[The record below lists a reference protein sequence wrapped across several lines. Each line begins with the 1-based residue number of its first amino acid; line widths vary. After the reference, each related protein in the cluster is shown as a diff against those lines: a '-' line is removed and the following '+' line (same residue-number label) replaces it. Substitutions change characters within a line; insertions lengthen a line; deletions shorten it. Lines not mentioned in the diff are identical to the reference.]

1 MKTLK
6 NRVDLMALVLAAGL
20 SLVACG
26 ETDEPAEVDCST
38 MPCDPEPEEQGIEVA
53 GEWETNFGGQET
65 ITEEVWGPMLL
76 TEYDNAA
83 REAITQNTP
92 DAEYGPN
99 TYNVIVW
106 TEPVD
111 DSFYYCMVAFDQE
124 TVEEARA
131 IEAEADASDP
141 ENGGCGGFSWT
152 KMTRL

>member
-6 NRVDLMALVLAAGL
+6 SRADLMALVLAASL
-20 SLVACG
+20 SFMGCG
-26 ETDEPAEVDCST
+26 ETDEPADCEGTNCEVPD
-38 MPCDPEPEEQGIEVA
+38 DQQEGIEVA
-53 GEWETNFGGQET
+53 GEWATNFGGQET

-76 TEYDNAA
+76 TEYDNTE
-83 REAITQNTP
+83 RVAITQNAP

-106 TEPVD
+106 TELVD
-111 DSFYYCMVAFDQE
+111 DSFYYCMAAFDQQ

-131 IEAEADASDP
+131 IEADADASDP

>member
-6 NRVDLMALVLAAGL
+6 NRVDLMALVLAASL
-20 SLVACG
+20 SFVGCG
-26 ETDEPAEVDCST
+26 EADEPAT
-38 MPCDPEPEEQGIEVA
+38 CDANCEAPDEQEDGLEVA

-76 TEYDNAA
+76 TEYDNTT
-83 REAITQNTP
+83 REAITQNAP

-124 TVEEARA
+124 TVEEARE

-141 ENGGCGGFSWT
+141 DNGGCGGFSWT